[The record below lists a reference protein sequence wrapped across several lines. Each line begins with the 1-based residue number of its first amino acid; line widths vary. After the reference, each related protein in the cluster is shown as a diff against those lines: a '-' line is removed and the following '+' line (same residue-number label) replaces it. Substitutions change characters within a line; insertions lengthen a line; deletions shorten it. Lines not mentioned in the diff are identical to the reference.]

1 MGKNGRVGDVRQT
14 VSSPGERALVTGARV
29 IVRDG
34 AIQFSA
40 TDGAAPDT
48 ELRRTAAGTVSGA
61 NGAYTGTLSVAGA
74 TTLTGAATLSSTLD
88 VTGTLTAYGYL
99 GVGGSAGITGAL
111 DVQGSCSGIWGPRDN
126 TISGASADPA
136 LQSGLTLLT
145 GGSIY
150 LVKIPIAY
158 AVTPT
163 KLYWYVT
170 TGATTPTAA
179 ECWVSVLSSAG
190 AVLATPVDVA
200 TASGSSGLK
209 TTTVAPGAL
218 SANTF
223 VWGAIVCAAAVLPTL
238 ASGPAAALT
247 TLGNVG
253 CATAAMRFAINGT
266 SQTTIT
272 ARTPASNTN
281 GPAIWMGLGT

>member
-1 MGKNGRVGDVRQT
+1 MGKT
-14 VSSPGERALVTGARV
+14 TRAG
-29 IVRDG
+29 G
-34 AIQFSA
+34 
-40 TDGAAPDT
+40 GK
-48 ELRRTAAGTVSGA
+48 
-61 NGAYTGTLSVAGA
+61 AGA
-74 TTLTGAATLSSTLD
+74 TGTTRPGELYFRGDRMVIRDGIIEFGPGGGAAMDTTIARASAGGLSLGLSDLTIDDLTVTDDATVGGTLD
-88 VTGTLTAYGYL
+88 VTSTATFFDYV
-99 GVGGSAGITGAL
+99 GVGGSSGITGAL
-111 DVQGSCSGIWGPRDN
+111 DVAGSCSGIWGPRDN
-126 TISGASADPA
+126 TIIGASGDPA

-150 LVKIPIAY
+150 LVKIPISRA
-158 AVTPT
+158 ATPT

-170 TGATTPTAA
+170 TGATTATAS

-190 AVLATPVDVA
+190 AVLATPVDIV
-200 TASGSSGLK
+200 TASETSGLK

-238 ASGPAAALT
+238 ASGPASALT

-253 CATAAMRFAINGT
+253 CATAALRFAINGT

-272 ARTPASNTN
+272 TRTPASNTA
-281 GPAIWMGLGT
+281 GPAIWMGLDD